1 MSGKIFFTDN
11 LLLALFSV
19 MHIFMTVC
27 CYVMYDFRSESML
40 YSCLNVKE
48 LLARSRLHIWSLS
61 DSNRIWTHNL
71 LWHDT
76 NSQMH
81 CADKYSQHSSI
92 ISPVWLNGWL
102 FLYKLKWLWVQIS
115 LLSHIFMFWN
125 IFLLFLAMSIL
136 LQPGYLYLNIWVF
149 KCNMLDFCR
158 IHLNWMKFDLIEVTN
173 LHMLTNQQR
182 FLRS

>member
-92 ISPVWLNGWL
+92 ISPVWLNGWM
-102 FLYKLKWLWVQIS
+102 FVYKLSGYGFKSHCCRIFSCSEIFSYFFLLWVFCCS
-115 LLSHIFMFWN
+115 LDIC
-125 IFLLFLAMSIL
+125 I
-136 LQPGYLYLNIWVF
+136 
-149 KCNMLDFCR
+149 
-158 IHLNWMKFDLIEVTN
+158 
-173 LHMLTNQQR
+173 
-182 FLRS
+182 